1 MHVITPA
8 IFLAAL
14 LIFIWRVVAV
24 TLLYSASIGVIIALI
39 NAPIVALGNSTGVG
53 YWIGHAVNSRFGS
66 APLFLAREALTYC
79 QDNIFLLPYPGY
91 PGTEQA
97 AELWALRPQYEH
109 SPIESL
115 ADPHISGAIY
125 RYGWALRR
133 CDLFGTVSFLFTRFI
148 GVSVRIYYDGCCG
161 TPRTVSLLLSEEV
174 EKESIEERS
183 GRSLHLLSP
192 FLLCSTHRART
203 RILLIYHT
211 SHVYSRIIH
220 WRKET
225 ACLLPT
231 ESCGL

>member
-1 MHVITPA
+1 MGTRLDFSDTVIPHNSANPPPHSSKRNSIPQTIQQRNGAMHVITPA

-133 CDLFGTVSFLFTRFI
+133 CDLFGT
-148 GVSVRIYYDGCCG
+148 
-161 TPRTVSLLLSEEV
+161 
-174 EKESIEERS
+174 
-183 GRSLHLLSP
+183 
-192 FLLCSTHRART
+192 
-203 RILLIYHT
+203 
-211 SHVYSRIIH
+211 
-220 WRKET
+220 
-225 ACLLPT
+225 
-231 ESCGL
+231 